1 MASDILHI
9 KDSYYFEIPKFM
21 WRSNLEK
28 ASAFPEWFVRLDED
42 YQAWEADPIIDGLKE
57 IGVNSEFLAPLK
69 SRWLAWQHADHK
81 NAAWPLDGYLERQS
95 DLVVK
100 EASKWA
106 SKNAPEASDQVKAF
120 LAVNPRPEIEWFM
133 QLQKDPSQAAKWSE
147 LKAEVNSE
155 SFVKEYLSSA
165 PGKDWSEE
173 KIAAYNR
180 SLDGKIL
187 IPQPFGTPRNAYE
200 PESGLC
206 ISKYMILE
214 VVVAL
219 IMLFLF
225 SWLAKRIATGASPT
239 GKRWNFLEGA
249 VQVVRNHVVVPA
261 MGEEDADK
269 FMPFFWTLFF
279 FILGC
284 NLMGM
289 IPWLGSPT
297 ASFSVTLALALVVF
311 AIGLVMG
318 IKTFG
323 IAGYLKN
330 ICPSLGLPWYLAFW
344 VVPLLWVIEFASLFI
359 KHLVLSVRLLMNMG
373 AGHLVLLGILGIG
386 ISVQAASMSNAAW
399 GSVAAISVLGTT
411 VLSVLELF
419 VAFLQAYIFTFLSA
433 MFIGSSMHHH

>member
-21 WRSNLEK
+21 WQSHREK
-28 ASAFPEWFVRLDED
+28 ASDFPDWFVRLDDD
-42 YQAWEADPIIDGLKE
+42 YQAWEADPILVGLTE
-57 IGVNSEFLAPLK
+57 IGVSGDDLAPLK
-69 SRWLAWQHADHK
+69 ARWLAWQHADHK

-95 DLVVK
+95 EVVSK
-100 EASKWA
+100 EASAWA
-106 SKNAPEASDQVKAF
+106 KKNPTEANDPLKAF
-120 LAVNPRPEIEWFM
+120 LAVNPRPEIEWFI
-133 QLQKDPSQAAKWSE
+133 QLQKDPSQAAKWTE
-147 LKAEVNSE
+147 VKAKVNSE
-155 SFVKEYLSSA
+155 SHVKEYLNTA
-165 PGKDWSEE
+165 LAKDWSKE
-173 KIAAYNR
+173 KIFAYNR

-187 IPQPFGTPRNAYE
+187 IPQPFGVPRNAYE
-200 PESGLC
+200 AESGLC

-214 VVVAL
+214 VAVAL

-225 SWLAKRIATGASPT
+225 NWLAKRIATGAAPT
-239 GKRWNFLEGA
+239 GKRWNLLEGA
-249 VQVVRNHVVVPA
+249 VQVVRDHVVVPA

-297 ASFSVTLALALVVF
+297 ASFSVTAALALVVF

-318 IKTFG
+318 VKTFG
-323 IAGYLKN
+323 VAGYLKN
-330 ICPSLGLPWYLAFW
+330 ICPSLGLPWYLALW
-344 VVPLLWVIEFASLFI
+344 VIPLLWLIEFASLFI

-386 ISVQAASMSNAAW
+386 ISAQAASMSSVGW
-399 GSVAAISVLGTT
+399 GSVATISVLGTT
-411 VLSVLELF
+411 ALSVLELF
-419 VAFLQAYIFTFLSA
+419 VAFLQAYVFTFLSA